1 MEDQSFDKIYEQ
13 YGKMLYRTAFL
24 YLGNTDD
31 TEDILQEVFIKYLTA
46 RPEFNGSDHERA
58 WLLLVTRNACR
69 NFVKKSRKGNVSLE
83 EYDAPAYSADRD
95 ERLDILRKVTA
106 LPPKYK
112 EVIILFYYN
121 GLTIEEIGALLGLS
135 RSAVK
140 MRLKRGKEKLK
151 ISLEG
156 YDRE

>member
-24 YLGNTDD
+24 YLGNADD

>member
-1 MEDQSFDKIYEQ
+1 LENQSFDEVYET

-24 YLGNTDD
+24 YLGNADD

-46 RPEFNGSDHERA
+46 RPTFNDTEHEKA

-69 NFVKKSRKGNVSLE
+69 NYVKKHRKGNVSLE
-83 EYDAPAYSADRD
+83 DYDAPADTPDRD
-95 ERLDILRKVTA
+95 AHLDIIKQLTA

-121 GLTIEEIGALLGLS
+121 NLTVAEIAKLLGITQ
-135 RSAVK
+135 SAVK
-140 MRLKRGKEKLK
+140 MRLKRGKGKLK
-151 ISLEG
+151 TKLEG
-156 YDRE
+156 YGDE